1 MFLSLLF
8 VDLKLSNVLD
18 GRSPTRISSSLILM
32 FRLAL
37 TLGGGLIRKPAG
49 DWITGFMRNIGCTES
64 AAAELWVLRDG
75 LSLCVPL

>member
-1 MFLSLLF
+1 
-8 VDLKLSNVLD
+8 
-18 GRSPTRISSSLILM
+18 M

-49 DWITGFMRNIGCTES
+49 DWIMGFMRNIGCTES

>member
-1 MFLSLLF
+1 
-8 VDLKLSNVLD
+8 
-18 GRSPTRISSSLILM
+18 M

-37 TLGGGLIRKPAG
+37 TLGSGLIRKPAG